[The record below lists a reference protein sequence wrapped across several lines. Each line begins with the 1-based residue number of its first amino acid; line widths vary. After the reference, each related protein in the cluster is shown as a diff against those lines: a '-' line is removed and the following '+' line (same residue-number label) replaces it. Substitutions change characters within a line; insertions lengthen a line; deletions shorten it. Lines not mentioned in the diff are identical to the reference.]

1 MSQIDDY
8 IWFEIRKEEI
18 QKQNIENK
26 SYVIISDHQVWGFEN
41 DYFLALKKYGT
52 AVSIL
57 HIGV

>member
-8 IWFEIRKEEI
+8 IWFEICKEQI
-18 QKQNIENK
+18 NKQNIENK
-26 SYVIISDHQVWGFEN
+26 SYVIISDYQVLGFED